1 MKKHLLNF
9 VKAVCFLV
17 VLSLVLSLAS
27 KYITPK
33 NNTAEE
39 GMYDPKT
46 HAFVSEPK
54 NSFDVLVIGNSDAR
68 CGFSPNELWNEF
80 GYTSYVAGEN
90 HQTPAM
96 MYNLLCQFLKNQSPK
111 VVIIETDIFFAT
123 AKFQSRTERDVESVI
138 EKAFPI
144 TRNHDLWKKYSL
156 KELLTPPDYRNHE
169 FIKGQ
174 SISVEVKPDKKGERK
189 PNKKVIVPP
198 DVMFYMEFV
207 LNKCEKEGIKVF
219 FVELPTTTSW
229 NLSRHYATKA
239 YADKHGITFLDM
251 QVNMQELGFD
261 FKTDTKDAGNHLN
274 YDGAKKATKIIGD
287 YLKENYS
294 EITDRRGDPAYK
306 SWDDDYIEYTKYVES
321 LQKKYEEKKKAE
333 KEKAAKD
340 KAAKDKANKGSSSKK
355 DGGKK

>member
-27 KYITPK
+27 KYIAPK
-33 NNTAEE
+33 NNNSDA

-46 HAFVSEPK
+46 HGFISEPE
-54 NSFDVLVIGNSDAR
+54 NSYDVLVIGNSDAR
-68 CGFSPNELWNEF
+68 CGFSPNELWHEF
-80 GYTSYVAGEN
+80 GYTSFVAGQN

-96 MYNLLCQFLKNQSPK
+96 MYTLFEQFVKTQSPK
-111 VVIIETDIFFAT
+111 VLIVETDIFFAT
-123 AKFQSRTERDVESVI
+123 PKFSKRSEKNLEALTEY
-138 EKAFPI
+138 AFPI
-144 TRNHDLWKKYSL
+144 LRNHDLWKRQTL
-156 KELLTPPDYRNHE
+156 ETLLTPAQYTEHF

-174 SISVEVKPDKKGERK
+174 DIFVEAKPDKRGERV
-189 PNKKVIVPP
+189 PNKKEYVTP
-198 DVMFYMEFV
+198 DISIFMD
-207 LNKCEKEGIKVF
+207 LLLKRCENLGIKVF

-333 KEKAAKD
+333 KEKAAKE
-340 KAAKDKANKGSSSKK
+340 KAAKDKANKDSSSKK